1 MEGFHVGHG
10 VSGVGHSVGVEASV
24 GVNDGVSVIKK
35 AGKAIG
41 VSLAA
46 LGGGVGVGE

>member
-24 GVNDGVSVIKK
+24 GVNDGVSVIT
-35 AGKAIG
+35 AGIAIG

-46 LGGGVGVGE
+46 PRGGVGVGV